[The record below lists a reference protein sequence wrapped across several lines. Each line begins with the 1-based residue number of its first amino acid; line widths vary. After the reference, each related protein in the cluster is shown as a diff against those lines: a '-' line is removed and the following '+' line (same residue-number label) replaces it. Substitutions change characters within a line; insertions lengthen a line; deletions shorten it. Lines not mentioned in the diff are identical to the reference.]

1 MAPAS
6 RAESGVREGDRAPAG
21 PLVNDPATGLP
32 LSYKTGT
39 AFTDVRIR
47 LDADGTLDVDF
58 KGVRVVNNVQ
68 TGLTLPLENARIAFG
83 ARTGGANDN
92 HWIDDLLIQGYLSEA
107 LVVSYPP
114 QEVIEGDQ
122 TVHFN
127 VSSDNAS
134 LFSAQ
139 PAISAGGTLTYTPA
153 PNASG
158 VATVTAVLQD
168 DGGTA
173 NGGRDTSAPYT
184 FTITIGAVNDC
195 PVAGANQS
203 LPTEC
208 QTAVSVTL
216 SGSDIDGDALS
227 YVISGPAHGTLS
239 GNPPNVSYMPAA
251 GYSGSDSFSYVVY
264 DGQCRSGAAT
274 VTITVGT
281 CSTPPT
287 AVIGTEA
294 LVDFAPDFENPVLIS
309 CNWWNACL
317 VLDGWTSSASNGGAL
332 TYLWFDELEPVPFDS
347 GVVTTNCYEVG
358 THTITLIVEDSNGL
372 TGTDSKTIEVLT
384 APLAIELLIEKVN
397 QSRVTR
403 SIKRELVASLRVA
416 LNQSKDEQIRPT
428 QTALDAFEKKVRA
441 KLSPVTA
448 YRENA
453 RVWIKW
459 SQAVS
464 TGMEKCIKP
473 PRKAKDHWDDKKDRK

>member
-1 MAPAS
+1 M
-6 RAESGVREGDRAPAG
+6 E
-21 PLVNDPATGLP
+21 
-32 LSYKTGT
+32 
-39 AFTDVRIR
+39 IR
-47 LDADGTLDVDF
+47 NVDGT
-58 KGVRVVNNVQ
+58 
-68 TGLTLPLENARIAFG
+68 I
-83 ARTGGANDN
+83 
-92 HWIDDLLIQGYLSEA
+92 
-107 LVVSYPP
+107 
-114 QEVIEGDQ
+114 
-122 TVHFN
+122 
-127 VSSDNAS
+127 
-134 LFSAQ
+134 
-139 PAISAGGTLTYTPA
+139 TYTP
-153 PNASG
+153 NAG
-158 VATVTAVLQD
+158 FGGAT
-168 DGGTA
+168 
-173 NGGRDTSAPYT
+173 
-184 FTITIGAVNDC
+184 
-195 PVAGANQS
+195 
-203 LPTEC
+203 
-208 QTAVSVTL
+208 
-216 SGSDIDGDALS
+216 
-227 YVISGPAHGTLS
+227 
-239 GNPPNVSYMPAA
+239 
-251 GYSGSDSFSYVVY
+251 DSFSYVVY

-274 VTITVGT
+274 VTITVGD
-281 CSTPPT
+281 CSKPPT

-294 LVDFAPDFENPVLIS
+294 LVDFTPDFENPVLIS

-416 LNQSKDEQIRPT
+416 LNHSKGEKIRQT
-428 QTALDAFEKKVRA
+428 QQALDVFEKKVRA
-441 KLSPVTA
+441 KVEQNW
-448 YRENA
+448 RENA